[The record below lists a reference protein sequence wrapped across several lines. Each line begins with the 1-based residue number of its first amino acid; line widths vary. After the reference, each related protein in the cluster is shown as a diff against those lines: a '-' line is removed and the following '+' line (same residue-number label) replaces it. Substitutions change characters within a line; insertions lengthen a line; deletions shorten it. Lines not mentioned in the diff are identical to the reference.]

1 MINNSAIHSY
11 LRFGARIALTLFAWI
26 LAIAIMH
33 QLLHDHSEFM
43 AQIFSHLAIKAFAAA
58 IGLSLIIYFIIL
70 SLPNTKTPR
79 WKGVLTIF
87 IWSVLVVIGHGVT
100 HLGESNAKEVLSQ
113 LQEMMGLGGFILLAF
128 SYSIFLAM
136 PFIAGVEIGLLIM
149 AIFGVPGVIVAYA
162 GTLIGLN
169 LAFGI
174 GRLLPTMWVHKAL
187 TKIGLPIGH
196 EDFDTLLERLV
207 KGSGWM
213 SKFGKLMLHNRYV
226 TLAVSLNFPGN
237 ALIGGGGGLSLLSG
251 MSQRLVSWPFFV
263 LVTIIATLP
272 VPVLVLLGLLN
283 IDRVVEHSGWFH
295 DFLDIFYRWAF

>member
-1 MINNSAIHSY
+1 MIKNSSIRGY
-11 LRFGARIALTLFAWI
+11 LRFGTRIALTLFAWI

-33 QLLHDHSEFM
+33 QLLHDHSMFL
-43 AQIFSHLAIKAFAAA
+43 AQIFSHLAVKAFAAA
-58 IGLSLIIYFIIL
+58 IGLSLFIYFIIF
-70 SLPNTKTPR
+70 SLPNIKPPG

-87 IWSVLVVIGHGVT
+87 VWSVLIVIGHGVT
-100 HLGESNAKEVLSQ
+100 HLGESNAREVLSQ
-113 LQEMMGLGGFILLAF
+113 LQEMMGLGGFILLAG

-136 PFIAGVEIGLLIM
+136 PFVAGVEIGLLIM

-174 GRLLPTMWVHKAL
+174 GRLLPTVWVQKAL

-196 EDFDTLLERLV
+196 EDFDALLERFV

-213 SKFGKLMLHNRYV
+213 SKFGSIMLRNRYV

-237 ALIGGGGGLSLLSG
+237 SLIGGGGGLSLLSG

-272 VPVLVLLGLLN
+272 IPIFVLFGLLN

-295 DFLDIFYRWAF
+295 DFLDIFYGWVF